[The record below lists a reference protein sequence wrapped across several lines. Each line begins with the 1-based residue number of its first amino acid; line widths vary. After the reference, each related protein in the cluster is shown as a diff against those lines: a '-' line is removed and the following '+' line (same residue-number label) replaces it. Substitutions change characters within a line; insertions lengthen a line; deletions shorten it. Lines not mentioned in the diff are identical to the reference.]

1 MATGALIIAIILFI
15 VGLLGTVLPIL
26 PGAILIYGGMIIYGL
41 MTGFATLDFTF
52 FLIQGLVFAFIFVV
66 DYWATAAGTR
76 RFGGSKQAGWG
87 AAIGMIVGLFIGPL
101 GILIGPFLGA
111 VGAELLRKT
120 ELTQAVRVGFGTLVG
135 LLGGTIIKLGVEILM
150 IIYFFIKI

>member
-1 MATGALIIAIILFI
+1 MTTVALIIAILLFI
-15 VGLLGTVLPIL
+15 LGLLGTVLPIL
-26 PGAILIYGGMIIYGL
+26 PGAILIYGGMLIYGL
-41 MTGFATLDFTF
+41 MTGFATLDFSF
-52 FLIQGLVFAFIFVV
+52 YFIQGLVFAFIFLV
-66 DYWATAAGTR
+66 DYLATAAGTR

-87 AAIGMIVGLFIGPL
+87 AAAGMIVGLFFGPL
-101 GILIGPFLGA
+101 GILVGPFLGA

-120 ELTQAVRVGFGTLVG
+120 EFNQAIRVGFGTLVG

>member
-26 PGAILIYGGMIIYGL
+26 PGAILIYVGMLIYGL
-41 MTGFATLDFTF
+41 MTGFTTLDFTF
-52 FLIQGLVFAFIFVV
+52 YLIQGLVFAFILLV
-66 DYWATAAGTR
+66 DYWATVEGTR

-87 AAIGMIVGLFIGPL
+87 AAIGLIVGLFFVPL
-101 GILIGPFLGA
+101 GIVVGPFIGA
-111 VGAELLRKT
+111 VVAELLRKAD
-120 ELTQAVRVGFGTLVG
+120 LSQAIRVGFGTLVG

-150 IIYFFIKI
+150 IIYFFVRI